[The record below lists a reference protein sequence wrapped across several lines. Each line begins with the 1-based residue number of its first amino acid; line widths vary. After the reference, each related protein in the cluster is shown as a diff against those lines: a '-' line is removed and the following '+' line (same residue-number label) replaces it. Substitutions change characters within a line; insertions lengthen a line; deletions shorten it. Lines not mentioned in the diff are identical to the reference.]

1 MEDQNIL
8 DILYGVIK
16 SQQNMIEKL
25 VETNANYSMNFIPM
39 FMGLLK
45 NQISVTGLGGQQQD
59 NTDQQ
64 IQINEKFTNELLKRM
79 KEGTKS

>member
-45 NQISVTGLGGQQQD
+45 NQISVTGLGGQQQV
-59 NTDQQ
+59 NPDQQ
-64 IQINEKFTNELLKRM
+64 FRINEKFTNELLKRM
-79 KEGTKS
+79 KEGPKS